1 MVDGLCRSFGFPTL
15 EENLAAFEETS
26 TASTLQLV
34 KRLVAE
40 EQLRHAL
47 PLQTAHGQSFR
58 AVAKML
64 MTHSYKVWYLR
75 EALQRALLQRG
86 IFEWQALREQSE
98 SPAERQGRLD
108 DFFASWKESPRKFHP
123 QGLPKVPKV
132 ASEASTELRSWK
144 DRASRSRCT
153 ATTMSSWEWSNDQPS
168 EALMEKAATRVRR
181 RSSRFSLSSP
191 VPLPPPVPIESVGA
205 TVATEKFNYLAI
217 FPHLAKRKPMPT
229 RRLFMTEETSPTGSS
244 WKIDEILV
252 HRNQPAE
259 SVVAPSELS
268 EARRLLE
275 GEEPAPRRSSV
286 TSRSM
291 SISQSDPTL
300 LSQGPDET
308 FLTGPDTTAIPRGM
322 ARQLMALPFEEFQER
337 ILKDREA
344 DGRDPSPQRLFDRH
358 FRRHLAKP
366 PMPLPSR
373 GGRATTHGLPP
384 LPQKGSNWEPE
395 REHPAPQSPQS
406 ATYLRSCTSHF
417 VLPELLP
424 FFTGHSKVLDAE
436 NRQLTDKDVLAMSGI
451 LRHVHPSV
459 INLGN
464 NILLTD
470 KSMVPFLESVLKQP
484 PGCLLT
490 LQFHRCALGYGSCVK
505 LASLLESEAA
515 KNLRALNLNGI
526 ALSLAVQVHL
536 ASSIREHD
544 RLRELSL
551 ADTQLTSECVQSIA
565 ENHQLEL
572 LDFGWNSFDAECFAA
587 LGLSLSNNVTL
598 RTLSLSRCAS
608 CGPYGPPM
616 ATFLEHLSGIQ
627 NLQDLDIS
635 SNLIDHRGAL
645 MLEDV
650 LANHQNLKKMNVSDN
665 PLGQLGLRSLL
676 RLLCTPSASLRRFEV
691 NGLSDDAHTDLRDPF
706 FRPSSPGGV
715 YQLDLTQPYHRSIL
729 RMLCKTAE
737 HLQLQL
743 SEALSSA
750 SGGWPVPEKVDGNW
764 VVQPRGAVKLRFNV
778 EKAMGKGLT
787 QAWDFSSLVK
797 MHVQSLKRRVQ
808 QKQIQLLLQFWSLR
822 CQIQEQSL
830 FLNALSKDFFFDA
843 PQILQ
848 LCCEREV
855 AAEVIWRLW
864 HCNEPGAHYLSL
876 LQGSPHLS
884 AYVNVLQRSAQLL
897 NFNPQNPSG
906 HYSLDLA
913 NCSDFELGQRL
924 LILDR
929 WEGMLR
935 SEMRRRD
942 VGRRPGSCI
951 FDECFNSEELT
962 TGLLDWRWHEKGI
975 LDLDYGSGKRL
986 PGEEAPIADEQFRK
1000 LCQALL
1006 CSQLS
1011 PEAKVEA
1018 LRPVSHHF
1026 NFSAFQLRSLCL
1038 QTASPSARAELFEI
1052 FLQRVVDIQNLK
1064 LVLETLE
1071 PSRRHPF
1078 RLNQCMTFPYIQPE
1092 DYDFEFNLKYADHRL
1107 ACLVVFKL
1115 CEAEGWSS
1123 VEEGASFCSLGEDA
1137 ENDEAN
1143 FWRSSKEAS
1152 LDNLPLHG
1160 IFKGKYLGF
1169 LHGNRNLKCRRQLLE
1184 SFGFWPGAGITEDQV
1199 CWCSRPDAPPEIF
1212 KLVQWLM
1219 LHYPDVNKAFAQI
1232 IKKVPNGVQSS
1243 GSMTATEFDEAM
1255 AALKIQRLDEH
1266 GVDAAYRYLSSND
1279 SLTQAMWKKLDPFV
1293 VTFRLHAQDF
1303 TGFMRSIAGE
1313 ALEDWWQLIAQT
1325 APSCSTQVGLRQW
1338 NDACRTLGFHGDSTL
1353 TYQLL
1358 EKEGNSISWT
1368 DFNHLLQFR

>member
-1 MVDGLCRSFGFPTL
+1 MEIAGHDFMVDGLCRSFGFATL

-26 TASTLQLV
+26 TASVVELV

-75 EALQRALLQRG
+75 EALQRALLQRDE
-86 IFEWQALREQSE
+86 EWQRSE

-123 QGLPKVPKV
+123 QGVPGKVQP
-132 ASEASTELRSWK
+132 SEASTEIQLGSWK

-153 ATTMSSWEWSNDQPS
+153 ATTMTSWEWSNDQPS
-168 EALMEKAATRVRR
+168 EELMEKAPTRVRR
-181 RSSRFSLSSP
+181 RSSRFSLP
-191 VPLPPPVPIESVGA
+191 PLPLFEPPAAVPIESVGA

-252 HRNQPAE
+252 HRNQSEAE

-275 GEEPAPRRSSV
+275 GEEIPPRRVSV

-300 LSQGPDET
+300 LSQGPHET
-308 FLTGPDTTAIPRGM
+308 FLTMGVADTTSPPRGTT
-322 ARQLMALPFEEFQER
+322 RRLMALPFDEFQKR

-344 DGRDPSPQRLFDRH
+344 DDRDPSPQRLFDRH
-358 FRRHLAKP
+358 FRRHLAAL
-366 PMPLPSR
+366 PMPLPTK
-373 GGRATTHGLPP
+373 GRAGLRAATHGLPP

-406 ATYLRSCTSHF
+406 AAYLRSCTSHF

-484 PGCLLT
+484 PGYLLT
-490 LQFHRCALGYGSCVK
+490 MQFHRCAKLGYDSCVK
-505 LASLLESEAA
+505 LASLMESEAA
-515 KNLRALNLNGI
+515 KNLRVLNLNSI

-551 ADTQLTSECVQSIA
+551 ADTQLTSECAQSIV

-587 LGLSLSNNVTL
+587 LGLSLSNNVSL
-598 RTLSLSRCAS
+598 RTLSLSRCAT
-608 CGPYGPPM
+608 CGPHGPPM
-616 ATFLEHLSGIQ
+616 ATFLEHLSGIR
-627 NLQDLDIS
+627 NLQHLDIS

-650 LANHQNLKKMNVSDN
+650 LANHQNLKKMNVSEN

-676 RLLCTPSASLRRFEV
+676 RLLCTESASLRRFEV
-691 NGLSDDAHTDLRDPF
+691 NGLSDDAPMDLRDPF
-706 FRPSSPGGV
+706 FRPSSPGGL

-750 SGGWPVPEKVDGNW
+750 SGGAWPVPEKVEGKW
-764 VVQPRGAVKLRFNV
+764 VVHPRGAVKLRFNV
-778 EKAMGKGLT
+778 EKAMGKDLT
-787 QAWDFSSLVK
+787 QTWDFSSLVSS
-797 MHVQSLKRRVQ
+797 HV

-822 CQIQEQSL
+822 CQIKEQTL

-855 AAEVIWRLW
+855 ATEVIWRLW
-864 HCNEPGAHYLSL
+864 HCNGPGGHYLTL

-884 AYVNVLQRSAQLL
+884 AYVKVLRQSAQLL
-897 NFNPQNPSG
+897 KFNPQNPSG

-929 WEGMLR
+929 WEALLR
-935 SEMRRRD
+935 SELRQRD

-951 FDECFNSEELT
+951 FDECFNGEELT
-962 TGLLDWRWHEKGI
+962 TGLLNWRWHEKGI
-975 LDLDYGSGKRL
+975 LDLDYSSGKRL
-986 PGEEAPIADEQFRK
+986 PEEEAPISEDKFRK

-1011 PEAKVEA
+1011 PDAKVGA

-1052 FLQRVVDIQNLK
+1052 FLRRVVDIQNLK

-1071 PSRRHPF
+1071 PSHRHPF

-1123 VEEGASFCSLGEDA
+1123 IEEGASFASLGEDA
-1137 ENDEAN
+1137 DSDEAN

-1152 LDNLPLHG
+1152 LDSLPPHG

-1169 LHGNRNLKCRRQLLE
+1169 LHGNRNMKCRRQLLE
-1184 SFGFWPGAGITEDQV
+1184 SFGFWSAAGITEDQV
-1199 CWCSRPDAPPEIF
+1199 CWCSRPHDAPPEIF

-1219 LHYPDVNKAFAQI
+1219 LRYPNVSKAFAQI
-1232 IKKVPNGVQSS
+1232 IKKVPNGVQTS
-1243 GSMTATEFDEAM
+1243 GCMTATEFDEAM

-1266 GVDAAYRYLSSND
+1266 GVDAAYRYLTNNEA
-1279 SLTQAMWKKLDPFV
+1279 SLTQATWKKLDPFV
-1293 VTFRLHAQDF
+1293 VSLQLNAQDF
-1303 TGFMRSIAGE
+1303 TGFMQSIAPCPDGRQ
-1313 ALEDWWQLIAQT
+1313 LENRLTNRSCLIT
-1325 APSCSTQVGLRQW
+1325 IGS
-1338 NDACRTLGFHGDSTL
+1338 
-1353 TYQLL
+1353 
-1358 EKEGNSISWT
+1358 
-1368 DFNHLLQFR
+1368 